1 MQIVFQCPGCD
12 TTNYRHVNA
21 ASHSLDCSDCDW
33 TRIIP
38 EADLKD
44 ETPQCCLACSNSDLW
59 RQKDF
64 PQGLGLLM
72 VVAGATLSTI
82 AWWKMEPA
90 IAIGILLVFAAI
102 DMLLYVVMPD
112 VLVCYRCRSRHRKA
126 NIAEE
131 HPRFNLELHE
141 RYRQEE
147 IRLAESNQNQSGN
160 S

>member
-1 MQIVFQCPGCD
+1 MQIVFHCPGCD
-12 TTNYRHVNA
+12 TTNYRHVNT
-21 ASHSLDCSDCDW
+21 ASHSLDCSHCDW
-33 TRIIP
+33 TRQIP

-44 ETPQCCLACSNSDLW
+44 ETPQCCLTCSNSDLW

-102 DMLLYVVMPD
+102 DMLLYVAMPD

-126 NIAEE
+126 SIAEE

-147 IRLAESNQNQSGN
+147 IRLAESNQNQS
-160 S
+160 SQS